1 MTQIAPP
8 VHHYAAPAPRAPV
21 RPFYAPNAER
31 PAPRYYDAPPTRPL
45 PHYVAARPAPPPR
58 PPPPPQYY
66 AAPPRPPPP
75 QYYAAPPRAPP
86 PRHYDAP
93 APPGPPY
100 YHGAARHVAR
110 PPPPP
115 YHGRYDPRGAGPRR
129 VAPVA
134 MPRFDLG
141 RGKGAP
147 PRAREADIVPM
158 CFKCGWRNCRRV
170 HPRRCL
176 GAGGPCAVCGMTSHA
191 TRYHDEFEAYIRER
205 RPRPPTEPEGEE
217 IEAMMT
223 ALGLN
228 SPPAAARALP
238 APGLAVAEPVGL
250 DFDAPRFPNWPE
262 AAPAPPA
269 PAPRAFTPTPFLLT
283 PGSVS
288 TPPPPRREI
297 DEPPTPYRPEPAAEA
312 YAAPPPLPSLPTEEG
327 L

>member
-1 MTQIAPP
+1 
-8 VHHYAAPAPRAPV
+8 
-21 RPFYAPNAER
+21 
-31 PAPRYYDAPPTRPL
+31 
-45 PHYVAARPAPPPR
+45 
-58 PPPPPQYY
+58 
-66 AAPPRPPPP
+66 
-75 QYYAAPPRAPP
+75 
-86 PRHYDAP
+86 
-93 APPGPPY
+93 
-100 YHGAARHVAR
+100 
-110 PPPPP
+110 
-115 YHGRYDPRGAGPRR
+115 
-129 VAPVA
+129 
-134 MPRFDLG
+134 
-141 RGKGAP
+141 
-147 PRAREADIVPM
+147 
-158 CFKCGWRNCRRV
+158 
-170 HPRRCL
+170 
-176 GAGGPCAVCGMTSHA
+176 MTSHA

-238 APGLAVAEPVGL
+238 EALPPLAPGLAVAEPVGL
-250 DFDAPRFPNWPE
+250 DFDAPRFPNWPN
-262 AAPAPPA
+262 APPPQ

>member
-1 MTQIAPP
+1 
-8 VHHYAAPAPRAPV
+8 
-21 RPFYAPNAER
+21 
-31 PAPRYYDAPPTRPL
+31 
-45 PHYVAARPAPPPR
+45 
-58 PPPPPQYY
+58 
-66 AAPPRPPPP
+66 
-75 QYYAAPPRAPP
+75 
-86 PRHYDAP
+86 
-93 APPGPPY
+93 
-100 YHGAARHVAR
+100 
-110 PPPPP
+110 
-115 YHGRYDPRGAGPRR
+115 
-129 VAPVA
+129 
-134 MPRFDLG
+134 
-141 RGKGAP
+141 
-147 PRAREADIVPM
+147 M

-238 APGLAVAEPVGL
+238 AALPAPGLAAEPVGL
-250 DFDAPRFPNWPE
+250 DFDAPRFPNWPD
-262 AAPAPPA
+262 APPPQ